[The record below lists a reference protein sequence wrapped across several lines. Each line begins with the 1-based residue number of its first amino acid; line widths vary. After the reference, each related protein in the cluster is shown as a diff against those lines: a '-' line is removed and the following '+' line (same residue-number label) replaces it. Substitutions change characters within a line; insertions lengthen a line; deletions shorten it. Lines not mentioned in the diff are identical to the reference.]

1 MKKSY
6 SIYKMCR
13 IAIMAAIL
21 VAVKEAL
28 AWLPNGELVTSIVC
42 VGTLVFGWEML
53 LSTII
58 FSLIE
63 IMLYGFGMWTVVYFY
78 IWEILVIAVMLFKP
92 IFKRNRILYTILMGV
107 YGLLFGFFSAVPQ
120 LFIGGPKMAITW
132 WMAGITF
139 DLMHC
144 AWNLVFGFLSFPV
157 LLKIFEK
164 SNVIVD
170 RIDSA
175 V

>member
-1 MKKSY
+1 MKKSN

-21 VAVKEAL
+21 VAVKEVL

-53 LSTII
+53 ISTII

-78 IWEILVIAVMLFKP
+78 IWEILVGRGRGGAG
-92 IFKRNRILYTILMGV
+92 RGAA
-107 YGLLFGFFSAVPQ
+107 SAVG
-120 LFIGGPKMAITW
+120 LRGVHRLRRADCI
-132 WMAGITF
+132 
-139 DLMHC
+139 C
-144 AWNLVFGFLSFPV
+144 
-157 LLKIFEK
+157 
-164 SNVIVD
+164 
-170 RIDSA
+170 
-175 V
+175 